1 MKKVIKRSVHDIVD
15 LLLRKGHLDTRIFN
29 QASMNEGTRL
39 HSLYQSE
46 QGGNYQAEVSLSEQF
61 DCGDFV
67 IAVSGQA
74 DGIFQK
80 EDGTYF
86 IEEIK
91 TTVDDLSNFAK
102 DHNEWHLGQAM
113 FYAYMFAKRMKLE
126 KVGVLLTYMKQSN
139 YRIRKQIEKEYT
151 FSELSDYIN
160 YLILKYTQFLKKVE
174 RMKDERDESC
184 KDLIFPYQAYRNGQK
199 EMIDFVA
206 KAAQDEQKIFIQAP
220 TGIGKTISVLYPLL
234 SRFGNHQADRIYY
247 LTSKN
252 AIKQVAIDTMKL
264 FHNQGVKA
272 KSIAFTSK
280 ENICFNDKKGHCN
293 PEECPFAQ
301 YYYDKIFELLLD
313 SLEYHDYFDRAVIEK
328 IAYENTVCPF
338 QLQLDLSAYCDT
350 LVLDYSYIFDYRD
363 RLALEQSNIKETK
376 SYLLIDECHNL
387 PDRVRDMYSLTLV
400 KESIEK
406 GIAFCIYKE
415 FNPLKSAL
423 KKAIKD
429 FESIN
434 IEEENVNKEGIMVTS
449 ELPFD
454 LVSHLTSAADS
465 FKSLLRNKTNLIT
478 DEMLEFFYLI
488 NSFVLLSEIVDQRP
502 EQFLLY
508 YHIEKD
514 EITSLRI
521 ANLDSREL
529 IQDGTS
535 LFRSTTF
542 FTATLSP
549 KEYYIDLLGG
559 NPNDEEKILFLDS
572 PFPKENRRVFID
584 SQISL
589 RYKDRDQTLF
599 SVYSLVKTAVSQK
612 VGNYF
617 IFCPSFEYLTRLY
630 SFFEQ
635 EGHPEIDLIVQTRM
649 MSENERQAFLERFQN
664 ENEKTTVGLLVLGGV
679 FSEGIDLVGDRL
691 IGAIII
697 SAGLPQVNFERDQI
711 KAYYDNEDA
720 DSRKGFHYAYT
731 YPGIN
736 RTLQAA
742 GRVIRTENDRGFIL
756 YIDSRFRQTPYR
768 TIINELYPDKIEIIS
783 PSQLRMQ
790 LRQFWKE
797 QKP

>member
-1 MKKVIKRSVHDIVD
+1 
-15 LLLRKGHLDTRIFN
+15 
-29 QASMNEGTRL
+29 
-39 HSLYQSE
+39 
-46 QGGNYQAEVSLSEQF
+46 
-61 DCGDFV
+61 
-67 IAVSGQA
+67 
-74 DGIFQK
+74 
-80 EDGTYF
+80 
-86 IEEIK
+86 
-91 TTVDDLSNFAK
+91 
-102 DHNEWHLGQAM
+102 
-113 FYAYMFAKRMKLE
+113 
-126 KVGVLLTYMKQSN
+126 
-139 YRIRKQIEKEYT
+139 
-151 FSELSDYIN
+151 
-160 YLILKYTQFLKKVE
+160 
-174 RMKDERDESC
+174 
-184 KDLIFPYQAYRNGQK
+184 
-199 EMIDFVA
+199 
-206 KAAQDEQKIFIQAP
+206 
-220 TGIGKTISVLYPLL
+220 
-234 SRFGNHQADRIYY
+234 
-247 LTSKN
+247 
-252 AIKQVAIDTMKL
+252 
-264 FHNQGVKA
+264 
-272 KSIAFTSK
+272 
-280 ENICFNDKKGHCN
+280 
-293 PEECPFAQ
+293 
-301 YYYDKIFELLLD
+301 
-313 SLEYHDYFDRAVIEK
+313 
-328 IAYENTVCPF
+328 
-338 QLQLDLSAYCDT
+338 
-350 LVLDYSYIFDYRD
+350 
-363 RLALEQSNIKETK
+363 
-376 SYLLIDECHNL
+376 
-387 PDRVRDMYSLTLV
+387 
-400 KESIEK
+400 
-406 GIAFCIYKE
+406 
-415 FNPLKSAL
+415 
-423 KKAIKD
+423 
-429 FESIN
+429 
-434 IEEENVNKEGIMVTS
+434 MVTS

-488 NSFVLLSEIVDQRP
+488 NSFVLLAEIVDQRP